1 MTSLALW
8 CTVLVFAFLSQPQ
21 NPPGLEGAWRGTL
34 NTGVADLSLLLTVE
48 KSGDHYS
55 GKLNSLDQGSIIPA
69 DTIRVDG
76 DSVHLEFKAIKGT
89 FDGKFDAG
97 HTTLTG
103 TWTQGKPFPLV
114 FTRDNQAGVAP
125 KPGHEVD
132 VEIPIAPTAFPGG
145 GKTHLVYELR
155 VTNSGPAEINL
166 KQIDVLGD
174 GPLASFTGH
183 DLGRMVNS
191 TRIASGSRGLA
202 YVWVTLADNAA
213 VPARIR
219 HKLTFDSR
227 TFEGVEIAVSTAP
240 MPVLGPPLRGEGWL
254 AMNGPHNESAHRR
267 ALLPIGGTSW
277 IAQRF
282 AIDWVQVGSNSQT
295 YTGDRKDNKNYH
307 AYGAEALA
315 VADAVV
321 VTTKDGIPQN
331 VPGDSS
337 RAVPMTIE
345 TIGGNHIILDLGQGR
360 YAFYAHLQPGSLRV
374 KEGDHVKRGQVLALV
389 GNSGNST
396 EPHLHF
402 HVSDG
407 NSPLASEGVP
417 YVLESFEVR
426 GKDKQYEK
434 RERQLP
440 LSGDMVKFD

>member
-1 MTSLALW
+1 MVAM
-8 CTVLVFAFLSQPQ
+8 FAFFPQPTP
-21 NPPGLEGAWRGTL
+21 PPGLDGSWRGSL
-34 NTGVADLSLLLTVE
+34 NTGVADLGLLLTVE
-48 KSGDHYS
+48 KSGDGYT
-55 GKLNSLDQGSIIPA
+55 GKLNSVDQGTLIPA

-76 DSVHLEFKAIKGT
+76 DSVHLEFKAVTGT
-89 FDGKFDAG
+89 YDGKFDAG
-97 HTTLTG
+97 HSTLTG
-103 TWTQGKPFPLV
+103 TWTQGKPLPLV
-114 FTRDNQAGVAP
+114 FTRENQAGVAL

-155 VTNSGPAEINL
+155 IANSSPAEINL

-174 GPLASFTGH
+174 GPLASFSGH
-183 DLGRMVNS
+183 DLDRMMKTS
-191 TRIASGSRGLA
+191 THIAAGSNGLA
-202 YVWVTLADNAA
+202 YVWVTLAGNAA
-213 VPARIR
+213 VPAKIR
-219 HKLTFDSR
+219 HKLTFDNR
-227 TFEGVEIAVSTAP
+227 TFEGAEVAVSTAP
-240 MPVLGPPLRGEGWL
+240 LPVLGPPLRGEGWL
-254 AMNGPHNESAHRR
+254 AANGPQNESAHRR
-267 ALLPIGGTSW
+267 ALIPIGGSAH

-295 YTGDRKDNKNYH
+295 YTGDRKDNKSYH
-307 AYGAEALA
+307 AYGSEVLA

-331 VPGDSS
+331 VPGENS

-360 YAFYAHLQPGSLRV
+360 FAFYAHLQPGTLRV
-374 KEGDHVKRGQVLALV
+374 KVGDRVTRGQVLALV

-417 YVLESFEVR
+417 YLLESFAVR

-434 RERQLP
+434 REKQLP

>member
-1 MTSLALW
+1 MSPAWW
-8 CTVLVFAFLSQPQ
+8 CIVAVFAFLPQ
-21 NPPGLEGAWRGTL
+21 SAPPPGLEGTWRGIL
-34 NTGVADLSLLLTVE
+34 NTGVADLALLLTVE
-48 KSGDHYS
+48 KSGDSYS
-55 GKLNSLDQGSIIPA
+55 GKLNSIDQGAVIPA

-97 HTTLTG
+97 HSTLTG
-103 TWTQGKPFPLV
+103 TWTQGKPLPLT
-114 FTRDNQAGVAP
+114 FARDNHAAALSP

-145 GKTHLVYELR
+145 GKMHLVYELR
-155 VTNSGPAEINL
+155 ITNSSPAEINL
-166 KQIDVLGD
+166 KRIDVLGD
-174 GPLASFTGH
+174 APLASFTGH
-183 DLGRMVNS
+183 DLSRMLNPAP
-191 TRIASGSRGLA
+191 IASGARGTA
-202 YVWVTLADNAA
+202 YLWVTLAENAA
-213 VPARIR
+213 IPAKIR
-219 HKLTFDSR
+219 HKLTFDNR
-227 TFEGVEIAVSTAP
+227 TFEGAEVTVSTAP
-240 MPVLGPPLRGEGWL
+240 LPSLGPPLRGEGWL
-254 AMNGPHNESAHRR
+254 AANGPQNESAHRR
-267 ALLPIGGTSW
+267 ALIPIGGSAR

-295 YTGDRKDNKNYH
+295 YTGDRKDNRSYH
-307 AYGAEALA
+307 AYGSEVLA

-331 VPGDSS
+331 VPGENS

-374 KEGDHVKRGQVLALV
+374 KEGDRVKRGQVLALV
-389 GNSGNST
+389 GNSGNSS

-417 YVLESFEVR
+417 YVLESFEIR
-426 GKDKQYEK
+426 GQDKKYGK
-434 RERQLP
+434 REKQLP

>member
-1 MTSLALW
+1 MLA
-8 CTVLVFAFLSQPQ
+8 VLAFLPQ
-21 NPPGLEGAWRGTL
+21 SIPPPGLEGAWRGSL

-48 KSGDHYS
+48 KTGDHYS
-55 GKLNSLDQGSIIPA
+55 GKLNSIDQGSIIPA

-76 DSVHLEFKAIKGT
+76 DSVRLEFKAINGT
-89 FDGKFDAG
+89 FDGKFDTG
-97 HTTLTG
+97 HSTLTG
-103 TWTQGKPFPLV
+103 SWTQGKPFPLV
-114 FTRDNQAGVAP
+114 FTRDNQAGLAP

-132 VEIPIAPTAFPGG
+132 VEIPTAPTAFRGG

-155 VTNSGPAEINL
+155 ITNSSPAEVNL

-183 DLGRMVNS
+183 DLSRMLTP
-191 TRIASGSRGLA
+191 TRIAAGARGIA
-202 YVWVTLADNAA
+202 YVWVTLEDNAA
-213 VPARIR
+213 IPAKIR
-219 HKLTFDSR
+219 HKLTFENR
-227 TFEGVEIAVSTAP
+227 TFEGAEVAVSTAP
-240 MPVLGPPLRGEGWL
+240 MPALGPPLHGEGWL
-254 AMNGPHNESAHRR
+254 AMNGPQNESAHRR
-267 ALLPIGGTSW
+267 ALLPIGGSTW

-282 AIDWVQVGSNSQT
+282 AIDWVQVGSDSAT
-295 YTGDRKDNKNYH
+295 YTGDRKDNKSYH
-307 AYGAEALA
+307 AYGSEVLA

-331 VPGDSS
+331 VPGENS

-374 KEGDHVKRGQVLALV
+374 KAGDHVMRGQVLALL

-402 HVSDG
+402 HVSDR
-407 NSPLASEGVP
+407 NSPLASQGVP
-417 YVLESFEVR
+417 YVLESFALR
-426 GKDKQYEK
+426 GKDKRYEK
-434 RERQLP
+434 REKQLP
-440 LSGDMVKFD
+440 LAGDMVRFD